1 MSRNDSKPSP
11 ETELL
16 VDIVQMLAEELK
28 VLRIAVD
35 ELREELQWANHNV
48 HRVDGNDERWLGS
61 RRIHSFS
68 LDPTS
73 SDFAV
78 NSVSPGTVE
87 QLRSELAP
95 IKSCPGHQGELFT

>member
-1 MSRNDSKPSP
+1 MSRNDSKPSL

-16 VDIVQMLAEELK
+16 ADVVQSLAEEIK

-48 HRVDGNDERWLGS
+48 HGEDGNDRWLGG
-61 RRIHSFS
+61 RQIHSFS

-78 NSVSPGTVE
+78 NTVDE
-87 QLRSELAP
+87 ATVQKLRSELAP
-95 IKSCPGHQGELFT
+95 IRSFPGQQGELFS